1 MTLTDCTKE
10 ELLTIIDRL
19 MLISPN
25 AYHVDRILNDLE
37 SERNERKYDKAGAL
51 LKTIREKTQAY
62 IDLIGPWEGKPVM
75 QIPKSVL
82 DKGAQLLSE
91 KENAEREWA
100 KLMGF
105 KMSGRRDK
113 QKPTRTNVKD
123 SCLDK
128 PEEGSAK

>member
-1 MTLTDCTKE
+1 MTLKDCTKE

-19 MLISPN
+19 MFFSPN
-25 AYHVDRILNDLE
+25 AYHVDRILGDLE

-75 QIPKSVL
+75 QIPQSVL
-82 DKGAQLLSE
+82 NKGAQLLSE

-100 KLMGF
+100 KLMGL
-105 KMSGRRDK
+105 KMSRRRDK
-113 QKPTRTNVKD
+113 SKSTRAFVKD

-128 PEEGSAK
+128 NGEAGE